1 MIDLGAL
8 HEVVAV
14 SLHLWGT
21 PANPQTVE
29 LSTALAPSLWEGWV
43 LVDTIDVPSPT
54 SVHHKQKL
62 LQPVQARYWKV
73 HCRSNWGATWGMGM
87 QRIRFVAGDGALAG
101 NLASRTAGGSDAT
114 VLAHLAHY
122 AHSTFVHRGVVSA
135 DLKSAVV
142 AAAAAIAVLLVAC
155 TWSRLPRLWTPWAT
169 TTYTVVQAQA
179 TGAAPGGFAYG
190 AAVRV
195 PPRASLPNA
204 ITARPQDAS
213 EGSFAGEEESMRGF
227 APHRNL

>member
-1 MIDLGAL
+1 MVCLGDARPVRMRLLYQMPACLLHPPLLTLMCYCCIVLVSCRWIVIDLGAL

-14 SLHLWGT
+14 SLDLWGT

-114 VLAHLAHY
+114 VLARLAHY
-122 AHSTFVHRGVVSA
+122 AHSTFVHRGDVSA
-135 DLKSAVV
+135 DLKSAVY
-142 AAAAAIAVLLVAC
+142 
-155 TWSRLPRLWTPWAT
+155 SRM
-169 TTYTVVQAQA
+169 
-179 TGAAPGGFAYG
+179 
-190 AAVRV
+190 
-195 PPRASLPNA
+195 
-204 ITARPQDAS
+204 
-213 EGSFAGEEESMRGF
+213 SM
-227 APHRNL
+227 